1 MATAMT
7 IVCVEEGARF
17 AVHSASGHQYNIR
30 YAGSGD
36 ADPEYVALWDC
47 DCPAALHGTSCKHLV
62 AFLAS
67 RLTEDNIKEGD
78 SVEIDAAGNFHWHP
92 APEPQVVAKQ
102 ELPEIAPVSDETE
115 LCYVDI
121 LPESLYGFAKE
132 IGDTA
137 GEVAEIDLHDLD
149 DSPTNLGYPHGALH
163 LHRELHIA
171 PRRGHS
177 EAQAYCRIAIMGDKL
192 LLPHTGEGEYADA
205 WIERVADA
213 WNQR

>member
-1 MATAMT
+1 MK

-17 AVHSASGHQYNIR
+17 AVHSASGHQYQIK

-47 DCPAALHGTSCKHLV
+47 NCPAARHDKSCKHLR

-67 RLTEDNIKEGD
+67 RLTGYDVKEGD
-78 SVEIDAAGNFHWHP
+78 AVEIDAASNLHWQP

-102 ELPEIAPVSDETE
+102 EHPDIVALDPDTEPSNIDVLPATLLGWAHE
-115 LCYVDI
+115 L
-121 LPESLYGFAKE
+121 
-132 IGDTA
+132 GDTA
-137 GEVAEIDLHDLD
+137 GEIAEVDLD
-149 DSPTNLGYPHGALH
+149 DLEDSPTNLGYPHGALH
-163 LHRELHIA
+163 LHRDLQIA

-177 EAQAYCRIAIMGDKL
+177 EAQTYCRIAIMGNKS
-192 LLPHTGEGEYADA
+192 LLPRPGEGADQ
-205 WIERVADA
+205 WIKRVADA